1 VPSTRQPGQVGPF
14 ILSIYFNQP
23 RSRLHFSRLDKPLE
37 NNFSIIEEE
46 AENPNNV
53 PQWKVSLCDSRLKYM
68 IGDDDVGEN
77 NLSVSLTVPKAV
89 KIGSA
94 NSKLGSTKPGAS

>member
-1 VPSTRQPGQVGPF
+1 
-14 ILSIYFNQP
+14 
-23 RSRLHFSRLDKPLE
+23 LDKPLE

-77 NLSVSLTVPKAV
+77 NLSVSLTVP
-89 KIGSA
+89 
-94 NSKLGSTKPGAS
+94 

>member
-1 VPSTRQPGQVGPF
+1 M
-14 ILSIYFNQP
+14 SIYFNQP

-89 KIGSA
+89 KIGA
-94 NSKLGSTKPGAS
+94 GKSKLGSAKPGAS